1 MERKPAGF
9 WTRDE
14 NVKAMMLGY
23 VNGEEDLDT
32 TTAALHAYCAELGVE
47 QTVRTIRLDVV
58 WYARGIRKALGL
70 PGVLE
75 SARQAIVQAELQ
87 G

>member
-14 NVKAMMLGY
+14 NVKAMMLGF
-23 VNGEEDLDT
+23 VQGEEDLDT
-32 TTAALHAYCAELGVE
+32 TTAALRAYCADLGVD
-47 QTVRTIRLDVV
+47 QTAATIRADVL

-70 PGVLE
+70 LGVLE
-75 SARQAIVQAELQ
+75 SARQARAQVELQ